1 MKEKTKK
8 IQETVQTLNDISQNV
23 DDLMNTTVPYGE
35 QDALYTDIA
44 KNLTNAAGILGK
56 ANKEF

>member
-1 MKEKTKK
+1 
-8 IQETVQTLNDISQNV
+8 
-23 DDLMNTTVPYGE
+23 MNTTVPYGE